1 MDFQLNDQ
9 DLAFQDE
16 VRDFL
21 ERELPAELSAKV
33 KRGGHLEKEDF
44 YRWQRILYDR
54 GWIAPAWPVEYGGT
68 GWTPTQRYIFERVC
82 ADAWAPTVI
91 PFGLRMV
98 GPVIYTFGTDEQK
111 ARYLPRILSSDD
123 FWCQGYSE
131 PGSGSDLASLR
142 SRAEDAGDHYLINGQ
157 KTWTSQGHWADMM
170 FMLVRTDPNVKPQQG
185 ITFLLVD
192 MKSPGITVRPIITLD
207 GWHYV
212 NEVFF
217 EDVHV
222 PKENRIG
229 EEGKGWT
236 YAKFLLG
243 HERTGIAGVQR
254 SRKLI
259 GKLKES
265 ARNEGLGAE
274 QRARIGQLELDLMAL
289 EYTELRVLTRE
300 QAGQAPGPEA
310 SLLKIKG
317 SELTQA
323 VFQLSIETLGYHTL
337 PYPIPPSEWGSNLPL
352 VPEHVGNTVAAHLYA
367 QAATIFGGS
376 NEIQR
381 GIIAK
386 SVLGL

>member
-1 MDFQLNDQ
+1 MEGNQ
-9 DLAFQDE
+9 AFAA
-16 VRDFL
+16 FGFG
-21 ERELPAELSAKV
+21 ALSASSLLIGAV
-33 KRGGHLEKEDF
+33 IG
-44 YRWQRILYDR
+44 I
-54 GWIAPAWPVEYGGT
+54 
-68 GWTPTQRYIFERVC
+68 
-82 ADAWAPTVI
+82 TVLPPRRLVAVI
-91 PFGLRMV
+91 MAFGS
-98 GPVIYTFGTDEQK
+98 DQQK
-111 ARYLPRILSSDD
+111 KKYLPRILATDD
-123 FWCQGYSE
+123 WWCQGYSE
-131 PGSGSDLASLR
+131 PGSGSDLASLKT
-142 SRAEDAGDHYLINGQ
+142 RAVADGDDYVVNGA
-157 KTWTSQGHWADMM
+157 KTWTTMAQYADMM
-170 FMLVRTDPNVKPQQG
+170 FCLVRTSDEEKKQNG
-185 ITFLLVD
+185 ISFLLID
-192 MKSPGITVRPIITLD
+192 MKSAGVTVRPITTID
-207 GWHYV
+207 GGSDEI
-212 NEVFF
+212 NEVFLD
-217 EDVHV
+217 DVRV
-222 PKENRIG
+222 PQANRIG

-265 ARNEGLGAE
+265 ARSEGLGAE

-289 EYTELRVLTRE
+289 EYTELRVLTRG

-367 QAATIFGGS
+367 RAATIFGGS